1 MASLCPPDLSIIPDN
16 KNILLPRVNTGQMLT
31 MFWLQNYSTFVIRRL
46 YDSKNHN
53 DSLKFVAIYLNITAN
68 KSILKSRLD
77 GFESKYEYV

>member
-31 MFWLQNYSTFVIRRL
+31 MFWLQNYSTFVIIRL
-46 YDSKNHN
+46 KNLDSF
-53 DSLKFVAIYLNITAN
+53 KFVTIYLNITAN

>member
-31 MFWLQNYSTFVIRRL
+31 MFWLQNYSTFVIIRL
-46 YDSKNHN
+46 KNLDSF
-53 DSLKFVAIYLNITAN
+53 KFVAIYLNITAN